1 LFKNILSKNNMG
13 KTMAA
18 NEVATIKADVLI
30 VGGGVIGLAS
40 AYELSRAGAKVVV
53 IDKFEPGY
61 GCSYGNAGWITPCF
75 AMPLPM
81 PGMLFKSF
89 KWLLDPESPLYIKPE
104 LSPTLISWLLTF
116 MASMTQK
123 KMLRSVDALTQISIQ
138 SLKLYQELAAHTDK
152 PFSFEQKG
160 LFMVA
165 QSDDGLR
172 YAKQEMELVSRNGI
186 PGKLMLEEEARAF
199 EPSLTKRIKG
209 GVFFSQEAH
218 AEPLQVTQTLAHEAQ
233 KLGAVILSKTEVI
246 DFKLGPNGVKAA
258 RTTRGMFEADQFV
271 LATGSWSRHIG
282 QTLDLKIPV
291 LGGKGYAI
299 ITDPLGPNPQR
310 PMMLVEKKVAVTPRN
325 GTLRLAGT
333 LELVNQDETFTTRR
347 VEAIVRGARE
357 FMNVP
362 ESIRYHEIWR
372 GLRPCTPDGVP
383 VIGRTKR
390 YPNMLLATGHQML
403 GLQSATGTGK
413 LVADLALNKTP
424 EVDPNPFRADRF

>member
-1 LFKNILSKNNMG
+1 MVGKNM
-13 KTMAA
+13 TM
-18 NEVATIKADVLI
+18 NEVAPIKADVLI

-40 AYELSRAGAKVVV
+40 AYELSKAGAKVVV

-81 PGMLFKSF
+81 PGMLLKSF

-116 MASMTQK
+116 MASMTEK

-138 SLKLYQELAAHTDK
+138 SLKLYQELAAQTDK

-165 QSDDGLR
+165 QSDDGLK
-172 YAKQEMELVSRNGI
+172 YARKEMELVSRNGI

-246 DFKLGPNGVKAA
+246 DFQLGSKGVLAA
-258 RTTRGMFEADQFV
+258 RTTRGIFEADQFV
-271 LATGSWSRHIG
+271 LATGSWSHHLG
-282 QTLDLKIPV
+282 QTLELKIPV

-299 ITDPLGPNPQR
+299 ITDPLETNPQR

-383 VIGRTKR
+383 VIGRTAR
-390 YPNMLLATGHQML
+390 YPNLLLATGHQML

-413 LVADLALNKTP
+413 LIADLALGKATD
-424 EVDPNPFRADRF
+424 VDPKPFRADRF

>member
-1 LFKNILSKNNMG
+1 MNTNNL
-13 KTMAA
+13 AP
-18 NEVATIKADVLI
+18 IKADVLI

-104 LSPTLISWLLTF
+104 LSPTLISWLLRF
-116 MASMTQK
+116 MASMTEK
-123 KMLRSVDALTQISIQ
+123 KMLASVDALTQISIQ
-138 SLKLYQELAAHTDK
+138 SLNLYKDLAAKTDK

-165 QSDDGLR
+165 QSDSGLD
-172 YAKQEMELVSRNGI
+172 YAKKEMELVARNNI
-186 PGKLMLEEEARAF
+186 PGRLMLEDEARAF
-199 EPSLTKRIKG
+199 EPALTKRFKG
-209 GVFFSQEAH
+209 GVYFSDEAH
-218 AEPLQVTQTLAHEAQ
+218 AEPLQVSQTLAHEAQ
-233 KLGAVILSKTEVI
+233 KLGARILSKTEVI
-246 DFKLGPNGVKAA
+246 DFQLGSKGVLAA
-258 RTTRGMFEADQFV
+258 RTTRGIFEAEQFV
-271 LATGSWSRHIG
+271 LATGSWSHHLG
-282 QTLDLKIPV
+282 QTLRLKIPV

-310 PMMLVEKKVAVTPRN
+310 PLMLVEKKVAVTPRN

-383 VIGRTKR
+383 VIGRTAR
-390 YPNMLLATGHQML
+390 YPNLLLATGHQML
-403 GLQSATGTGK
+403 GLQSATGSGK
-413 LVADLALNKTP
+413 LVADLALNRTP
-424 EVDPNPFRADRF
+424 DVDPRPFRADRF

>member
-1 LFKNILSKNNMG
+1 MPTKDL
-13 KTMAA
+13 AP
-18 NEVATIKADVLI
+18 IKSDVLI
-30 VGGGVIGLAS
+30 VGAGVIGLAA
-40 AYELSRAGAKVVV
+40 AYELSKAGAKVVV

-89 KWLLDPESPLYIKPE
+89 RWLMDPESPLYIKPE
-104 LSPTLISWLLTF
+104 LSSTLISWLLQF

-123 KMLRSVDALTQISIQ
+123 KMLASVDALTQLSIQ
-138 SLKLYQELAAHTDK
+138 SLDLYKQLSASTDK

-165 QSDDGLR
+165 QSDDGFK
-172 YAKQEMELVSRNGI
+172 YARKEMELVARNNV
-186 PGKLMLEEEARAF
+186 PGKLMYEEEARAF

-209 GVFFSQEAH
+209 GVFFPEEAH
-218 AEPLQVTQTLAHEAQ
+218 AEPLQVTQCLAHEAK
-233 KLGAVILSKTEVI
+233 KLGAQIISKTEVI
-246 DFKLGPNGVKAA
+246 DFELGPKGIKAA
-258 RTTRGMFEADQFV
+258 RTTRGIFEAEQFV
-271 LATGSWSRHIG
+271 LATGSWSLRMG
-282 QTLDLKIPV
+282 QTLGLKIPV

-299 ITDPLGPNPQR
+299 ITDPLAPNPLR

-362 ESIRYHEIWR
+362 ETIHYQEIWR

-383 VIGRTKR
+383 IMGRTAR
-390 YPNMLLATGHQML
+390 YPNLLVATGHQML
-403 GLQSATGTGK
+403 GLQSATGSGK
-413 LVADLALNKTP
+413 LISDLTLGKQP
-424 EVDPNPFRADRF
+424 DLDPRPFRADRF

>member
-1 LFKNILSKNNMG
+1 MTNLILHP
-13 KTMAA
+13 
-18 NEVATIKADVLI
+18 KADVLI
-30 VGGGVIGLAS
+30 VGGGVIGLAC
-40 AYELSRAGAKVVV
+40 AYELSRAGARVVL
-53 IDKFEPGY
+53 IDKSDPGY

-81 PGMLFKSF
+81 PGMLLKSIG
-89 KWLLDPESPLYIKPE
+89 WLTDPESPLYIKPE
-104 LSPTLISWLLTF
+104 ISMTLFRWLLRF
-116 MASMTQK
+116 LLSMNRKQ
-123 KMLRSVDALTQISIQ
+123 MLSSVDALTAISKQ
-138 SLKLYQELAAHTDK
+138 SLDLYKELALKTDK

-165 QSDDGLR
+165 QSEEGYR
-172 YAKQEMELVSRNGI
+172 YAETEMNLVAGHGI
-186 PGKLMLEEEARAF
+186 PGRIMQEEEARAF

-209 GVFFSQEAH
+209 GVFFSEEAH

-233 KLGAVILSKTEVI
+233 KLGAQIISKAEAI
-246 DFKLGPNGVKAA
+246 DFQLNANGIASA
-258 RTTRGMFEADQFV
+258 RTTRGVFVADQFV
-271 LATGSWSRHIG
+271 LATGSWSPRIA
-282 QTLDLKIPV
+282 QTLELRVPV

-299 ITDPLGPNPQR
+299 ITDQLAPNPLR

-325 GTLRLAGT
+325 GSLRLSGT

-362 ESIRYHEIWR
+362 EKIDYHEIWR

-383 VIGRTKR
+383 IIGRTAR
-390 YPNMLLATGHQML
+390 YPNLILATGHQML

-413 LVADLALNKTP
+413 LVADLVLGKTTDI
-424 EVDPNPFRADRF
+424 DPHPFRATRF

>member
-1 LFKNILSKNNMG
+1 MNIAPTNHL
-13 KTMAA
+13 AP
-18 NEVATIKADVLI
+18 IKSDILI
-30 VGGGVIGLAS
+30 VGAGVIGLAA
-40 AYELSRAGAKVVV
+40 AYELSKAGAKVVV
-53 IDKFEPGY
+53 IDKFEPGL

-89 KWLLDPESPLYIKPE
+89 RWLLDPESPLYIKPE
-104 LSPTLISWLLTF
+104 FSSTLISWLLRF
-116 MASMTQK
+116 LASMTEK
-123 KMLRSVDALTQISIQ
+123 KMLASVDALTQLSIQ
-138 SLKLYQELAAHTDK
+138 SLDLYKQLSMSTEK

-165 QSDDGLR
+165 QSDDGLK
-172 YAKQEMELVSRNGI
+172 YARSEMELVARNGV
-186 PGKLMLEEEARAF
+186 PGKLMNEEEARAF

-209 GVFFSQEAH
+209 GVFFSNEAH
-218 AEPLQVTQTLAHEAQ
+218 AEPLQVTQCLAHEAE
-233 KLGAVILSKTEVI
+233 KLGARILSKTEVI
-246 DFKLGPNGVKAA
+246 DFTLGSKGIQAA
-258 RTTRGMFEADQFV
+258 RTTRGVFEAEQFV
-271 LATGSWSRHIG
+271 LATGSWSLRMG
-282 QTLDLKIPV
+282 QTLGLNIPV

-299 ITDPLGPNPQR
+299 ITDPLTPNPQR

-362 ESIRYHEIWR
+362 DTIRYHEIWR

-383 VIGRTKR
+383 IIGRTAR
-390 YPNMLLATGHQML
+390 YPNLIVATGHQML
-403 GLQSATGTGK
+403 GLQSATGSGK
-413 LVADLALNKTP
+413 LVSDLTLGRPTD
-424 EVDPNPFRADRF
+424 VDPKPYRADRF

>member
-1 LFKNILSKNNMG
+1 MSS
-13 KTMAA
+13 
-18 NEVATIKADVLI
+18 NEIAPIKSDVLI
-30 VGGGVIGLAS
+30 VGAGVIGLAS
-40 AYELSRAGAKVVV
+40 AYELAKAGANVVV

-89 KWLLDPESPLYIKPE
+89 RWLLDPESPLYIKPE
-104 LSPTLISWLLTF
+104 LSPTLVSWLLRF

-123 KMLRSVDALTQISIQ
+123 KMLASVDALTQISIQ
-138 SLKLYQELAAHTDK
+138 SINLYKELAAKTDK

-165 QSDDGLR
+165 QTDSGLK
-172 YAKQEMELVSRNGI
+172 YARSEMELVARNGVT
-186 PGKLMLEEEARAF
+186 GRLMGEEEARAF
-199 EPSLTKRIKG
+199 EPSLTKPFKG
-209 GVFFSQEAH
+209 GVFFDQEAH
-218 AEPLQVTQTLAHEAQ
+218 AEPLQVTQCLAHEAK
-233 KLGAVILSKTEVI
+233 KLGVRILSKTEVI
-246 DFKLGPNGVKAA
+246 DFELGGKGIKAA
-258 RTTRGMFEADQFV
+258 RTTRGIFEAEQFV
-271 LATGSWSRHIG
+271 LATGSWSLRMG
-282 QTLDLKIPV
+282 QTLGLKIPV

-299 ITDPLGPNPQR
+299 ITDPLAPNPQR
-310 PMMLVEKKVAVTPRN
+310 PMMLVEKKVAVTPRH

-362 ESIRYHEIWR
+362 DKIRYQEIWR

-383 VIGRTKR
+383 IIGRTRR
-390 YPNMLLATGHQML
+390 YPNLIVATGHQML
-403 GLQSATGTGK
+403 GLQSATGSGK
-413 LVADLALNKTP
+413 LVSDITLGKPTD
-424 EVDPNPFRADRF
+424 VDPKPYRAERF

>member
-1 LFKNILSKNNMG
+1 M
-13 KTMAA
+13 TM
-18 NEVATIKADVLI
+18 NEVAPIKADVLI

-40 AYELSRAGAKVVV
+40 AYELSKAGAKVVV

-81 PGMLFKSF
+81 PGMLLKSF

-116 MASMTQK
+116 MASMTEK

-138 SLKLYQELAAHTDK
+138 SLKLYQELSASTDK

-165 QSDDGLR
+165 QSDDGLK
-172 YAKQEMELVSRNGI
+172 YARKEMELVSRNGI
-186 PGKLMLEEEARAF
+186 PGKLMLEDEARAF

-246 DFKLGPNGVKAA
+246 DFQLGAKGVLAA
-258 RTTRGMFEADQFV
+258 RTTRGIFEADQFV
-271 LATGSWSRHIG
+271 LATGSWSHHLG
-282 QTLDLKIPV
+282 QTLELKIPV

-299 ITDPLGPNPQR
+299 ITDPLGPNPLR

-362 ESIRYHEIWR
+362 ETIRYHEIWR

-383 VIGRTKR
+383 VIGRTAR
-390 YPNMLLATGHQML
+390 YPNLLLATGHQML

-413 LVADLALNKTP
+413 LIADLALGKTP
-424 EVDPNPFRADRF
+424 DVDPKPFRADRF

>member
-1 LFKNILSKNNMG
+1 MNGRVMTNQ
-13 KTMAA
+13 
-18 NEVATIKADVLI
+18 VATIKADVLI

-81 PGMLFKSF
+81 PGMLLKSF

-104 LSPTLISWLLTF
+104 LSPTLISWLLSF
-116 MASMTQK
+116 MASMTEK
-123 KMLRSVDALTQISIQ
+123 KMLSSVDALTQISVQ
-138 SLKLYQELAAHTDK
+138 SLKLYQELAAATDK

-165 QSDDGLR
+165 QSDDGLK
-172 YAKQEMELVSRNGI
+172 YARQEMELVSRNGI

-218 AEPLQVTQTLAHEAQ
+218 AEPLQVTQTLAHEAK
-233 KLGAVILSKTEVI
+233 KLGAQILSKTEVI
-246 DFKLGPNGVKAA
+246 DFKLGPNGVMAA

-282 QTLDLKIPV
+282 QTLSLKIPV

-390 YPNMLLATGHQML
+390 YPNLLLATGHQML

-424 EVDPNPFRADRF
+424 DVDPKPFRADRF